1 MKNAIANE
9 NDIDES
15 GSDDDG
21 DNEIII
27 IHKA

>member
-1 MKNAIANE
+1 VKNAIANE
-9 NDIDES
+9 NDIDEG